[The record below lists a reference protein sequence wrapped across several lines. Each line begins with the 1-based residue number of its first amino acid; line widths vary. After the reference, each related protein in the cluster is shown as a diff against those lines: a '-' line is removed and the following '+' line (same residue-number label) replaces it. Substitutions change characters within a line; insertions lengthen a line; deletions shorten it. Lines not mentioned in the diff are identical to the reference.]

1 MIVKIY
7 SVNILQTYQSTITLI
22 FVKNCFF
29 FNQGK
34 KLFIATIIRDAF
46 DEYVVSVRKK
56 WLETMLIGLETNK
69 GRFYLC
75 FTKHL
80 TILMKP

>member
-7 SVNILQTYQSTITLI
+7 SVNILQTNQSTTFLI
-22 FVKNCFF
+22 FVKNCFL

-34 KLFIATIIRDAF
+34 KLFIATIIRVAF
-46 DEYVVSVRKK
+46 DEFVVSVRKK

-69 GRFYLC
+69 GRLFFC
-75 FTKHL
+75 FTKQF